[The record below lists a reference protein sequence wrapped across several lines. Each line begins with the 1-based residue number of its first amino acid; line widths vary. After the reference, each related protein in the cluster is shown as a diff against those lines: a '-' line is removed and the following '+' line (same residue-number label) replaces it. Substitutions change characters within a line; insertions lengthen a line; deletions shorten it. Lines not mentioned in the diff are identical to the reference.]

1 MQQNGIYAIYADQGT
16 GSIDLMVQKL
26 NANFEPEWGETGLI
40 AMDGLDGDVNYTKTY
55 RLGDQSL
62 FHVWEDNRASKKL
75 YGNKLTELILLSSN
89 GTQISFGDNSSSE
102 TIFHYQFFSMLQV
115 VCIRLHLMDQR
126 LQSSFV
132 LINYLKIYRMPGIL
146 QGSH

>member
-1 MQQNGIYAIYADQGT
+1 MPRFKTFERCGQGT

-89 GTQISFGDNSSSE
+89 GTQISFGDNSLNISSNG
-102 TIFHYQFFSMLQV
+102 
-115 VCIRLHLMDQR
+115 D
-126 LQSSFV
+126 
-132 LINYLKIYRMPGIL
+132 PG
-146 QGSH
+146 GNWKGN